1 MNPSSEFSLE
11 SKPSSCALLFKSFG
25 DQLDKTNKL
34 EDFLNRLEEER
45 LKIDAFRRELP
56 LCMQLL
62 NDVMEASRQQ
72 LAACQLNHSSSP
84 VLEEFIPLKH
94 PESSDRSLTAIETS
108 PDKTTWMTTAQ
119 LWSQANDG
127 SKQKGSAAMES
138 EHGLPATS
146 KLGLDAKQRNGG
158 AFLPFTKDK
167 TGATQA
173 LRPLPELALAPSD
186 KCADEPSQT
195 ESAAELAVPVSR
207 IMSSEDVHRSNDN
220 GGGGIGTDHKSG
232 NEQAQ
237 TAGQTHRKPR
247 RCWSPDLHRR
257 FVNALQQLGGSQV
270 ATPKQI
276 RELMKVDGLTND
288 EVKSHLQKYRLHTRR
303 PSHTPQAVVAAPAHQ
318 LVVLGGI
325 WVPQEYTTAAHAAA
339 PNVYTTT
346 MAAAAAV
353 QPPPPPPSH
362 YSHPSAMTL
371 GYCSQLNPP
380 PHHQLRQIYAET
392 TKDNNNYN
400 SGNNNNDNKTSSNS
414 HSSIRSSTAGEGTES
429 VEEEGKSESGS
440 WKGENAEESRKEL
453 GRGLSLRK
461 SRCLRSEN
469 EDDQEGEESTG
480 SDITL
485 KF

>member
-1 MNPSSEFSLE
+1 MVKRLHQSDKAPAQTKHQPFRAGPDSPGSDPIGFVLKLRLGNLKETKRIFIEQNMWELVADGFPLDDDGGGGWA
-11 SKPSSCALLFKSFG
+11 PVVAMALPVAAV
-25 DQLDKTNKL
+25 TNKL

-45 LKIDAFRRELP
+45 LKIDAFKRELP

-72 LAACQLNHSSSP
+72 LAACQLNHSSRP
-84 VLEEFIPLKH
+84 VFEEFIPLKH

-119 LWSQANDG
+119 LWSQTNDG

-173 LRPLPELALAPSD
+173 LRPLPELALAPTD
-186 KCADEPSQT
+186 KCADEPSRT

-207 IMSSEDVHRSNDN
+207 IMSSENVHRSNDN
-220 GGGGIGTDHKSG
+220 GGGGSTGTDHKSG

-257 FVNALQQLGGSQV
+257 FVNALQQLGGSQEIQ
-270 ATPKQI
+270 T
-276 RELMKVDGLTND
+276 
-288 EVKSHLQKYRLHTRR
+288 
-303 PSHTPQAVVAAPAHQ
+303 AHKEAK
-318 LVVLGGI
+318 
-325 WVPQEYTTAAHAAA
+325 PHAAG
-339 PNVYTTT
+339 
-346 MAAAAAV
+346 
-353 QPPPPPPSH
+353 S
-362 YSHPSAMTL
+362 SGSASTSAGCPWWDMGST
-371 GYCSQLNPP
+371 GIHDCSP
-380 PHHQLRQIYAET
+380 
-392 TKDNNNYN
+392 
-400 SGNNNNDNKTSSNS
+400 
-414 HSSIRSSTAGEGTES
+414 RSSTKHVQYYYGRSRGGTTVTTTTITLFS
-429 VEEEGKSESGS
+429 SFRHDTGSESGS
-440 WKGENAEESRKEL
+440 WKGENAEKESRKEL

-461 SRCLRSEN
+461 SRCLRSEK